1 MTKKSSY
8 RCVTC
13 PHRHISPMVNNVLI
27 EFTKFTLAIVY
38 FMIVF
43 NTMNDLKF
51 VGPQQKIIH
60 KIGYLNRMVCIV
72 LSIRAFT
79 RLYSSPAACSVET
92 AITIATLGT

>member
-1 MTKKSSY
+1 
-8 RCVTC
+8 
-13 PHRHISPMVNNVLI
+13 MVNNVLI

-92 AITIATLGT
+92 AIAIATLGNIYKW

>member
-1 MTKKSSY
+1 
-8 RCVTC
+8 
-13 PHRHISPMVNNVLI
+13 MVNNVLI

-38 FMIVF
+38 FIIVF
-43 NTMNDLKF
+43 NAIHELKF
-51 VGPQQKIIH
+51 VDPKQKIIH

-92 AITIATLGT
+92 AIAIATLGT